1 MEKIEGRR
9 SVILCD
15 GDPLKAVKQCGQRQ
29 NADIVCAC
37 AIVAGE
43 KFTSTSEYLAS
54 LLRSQEK
61 LSAEIKKLEREM
73 TKHDQLTGALAI
85 TFFISHVRE
94 LITLKETDIPAVL
107 VIIDIDNLKQVNDM
121 HGHPAGNSI
130 LSCFGDCVRKNIR
143 EEDPF
148 GRLGGDEFGILF
160 RGATVEVIQEVVECI
175 RSQYE
180 KIEFD
185 FNVSRSDE
193 IHPSFSYGAAVYG
206 LDGTTY
212 EELFAQADARMYI
225 EKRARKLRRG
235 DGAGLQ
241 KEHVRK

>member
-1 MEKIEGRR
+1 MEKTEGRR

-43 KFTSTSEYLAS
+43 KFTSTSEYLAN
-54 LLRSQEK
+54 LLRSQAK
-61 LSAEIKKLEREM
+61 LSAEIKKLEREI
-73 TKHDQLTGALAI
+73 TKHDQLTEALSI

-94 LITLKETDIPAVL
+94 LIAHKESDVPPVFT
-107 VIIDIDNLKQVNDM
+107 IIDIDDLKRVNDTY
-121 HGHPAGNSI
+121 GHPAGNTI
-130 LSCFGDCVRKNIR
+130 LSRFGECVRKNIY

-160 RGATVEVIQEVVECI
+160 QHARIEVVQNIIEYI

-185 FNVSRSDE
+185 FNVSRSGE
-193 IHPSFSYGAAVYG
+193 IHPSFSYGVAVYG
-206 LDGTTY
+206 VDGWTY

-225 EKRARKLRRG
+225 EKRARKCTRG
-235 DGAGLQ
+235 DAIIS
-241 KEHVRK
+241 RK